1 MTFAGLVD
9 SFTDLINGLV
19 GLLVGVAMIIFFIG
33 VIKYI
38 YRAPNPKAQRY
49 GRDMI
54 VWGLLAIFV
63 MVSVWG
69 ILRLARESFFPVF

>member
-1 MTFAGLVD
+1 MTFARLVD

-38 YRAPNPKAQRY
+38 YRAPNPKAQKY

>member
-1 MTFAGLVD
+1 MTFESLVD

-33 VIKYI
+33 VVKYI
-38 YRAPNPKAQRY
+38 YRAPNPKAQKY

>member
-1 MTFAGLVD
+1 MTFASLVD
-9 SFTDLINGLV
+9 SLINLINGLV
-19 GLLVGVAMIIFFIG
+19 GLLVGAGMIIFFIG

-38 YRAPNPKAQRY
+38 YRAPNPKAQKY

-54 VWGLLAIFV
+54 VWGLLAMFV

-69 ILRLARESFFPVF
+69 ILRLVRESLFPIF

>member
-9 SFTDLINGLV
+9 TIIDLLDSLV
-19 GLLVGVAMIIFFIG
+19 SLLIGGAMIIFFIG
-33 VIKYI
+33 IIKYV
-38 YRAPNPKAQRY
+38 YRAPNSKARQY
-49 GRDMI
+49 GKDMI